1 MEIGSRPLKTEFFR
15 FVIPSIL
22 SQWVY
27 ALYNMV
33 DGMFVAR
40 GVGELAL
47 TAVNLSNPFLQ
58 FMFATSLLF
67 AVGTSTVAA
76 IFMGD
81 NQRRR
86 ASQVFSQNAAA
97 QLALGVAIIALAL
110 PNLDV
115 LATFL
120 GAKDPE
126 IHAYVKEYLRWVA
139 PFAPAFLLSYAF
151 EVLLKTDGFPKK
163 TVLIV
168 TLGAV
173 ENCVLDW
180 LFVFVLHRGVG
191 GAAFAT
197 GLSQLTVTL
206 LYLHHFLRKKGTIHF
221 VRFQFSLALVGREA
235 ANGFS
240 AALTELSTGLTTL
253 LFNRVILLFLPREA
267 LVSYAIL
274 SYLNTLVVFSVT
286 GIVQGGQPL
295 VSYYHGRGD
304 RPLCHTLL
312 KYSLVTAAAF
322 CAGAAAL
329 CVIFAPQITAI
340 YVGAALPE
348 LRASSAAVIRIF
360 SVSMAPLGI
369 NVAISGYLA
378 AIESAAPAVAISAG
392 RGLVLLAASLGLLTW
407 RFGGAGIWWAPLLSE
422 LLTLA
427 LALALFRRHGGPKNP
442 NKC

>member
-1 MEIGSRPLKTEFFR
+1 MEIGAQPLKTEFFR

-81 NQRRR
+81 GQRRR
-86 ASQVFSQNAAA
+86 AGEVFSQNALSQLVLGLVIAA
-97 QLALGVAIIALAL
+97 LVL
-110 PNLDV
+110 PNLDA
-115 LATFL
+115 LASFL

-126 IHAYVKEYLRWVA
+126 IHAYVKEYLRWVT

-168 TLGAV
+168 TFGAV

-180 LFVFVLHRGVG
+180 LFVCVLHKGVG

-197 GLSQLTVTL
+197 GLSQFTVTL
-206 LYLHHFLRKKGTIHF
+206 FYLHHFLRKKGTIRF
-221 VRFQFSLALVGREA
+221 VKFRFSLALVGREA

-240 AALTELSTGLTTL
+240 AALTELSTGLATL
-253 LFNRVILLFLPREA
+253 MFNRVILLFLPREA
-267 LVSYAIL
+267 LVSYAIV

-295 VSYYHGRGD
+295 VSYYYGRGD
-304 RPLCHTLL
+304 APLCRALL

-329 CVIFAPQITAI
+329 CALFAPRIAAI
-340 YVGAALPE
+340 YVGPALPE
-348 LRASSAAVIRIF
+348 LRGYSAGVIRVF
-360 SVSMAPLGI
+360 STSVVLLGI
-369 NVAISGYLA
+369 NVALSGYLA
-378 AIESAAPAVAISAG
+378 AVEEAVPAVMISAG
-392 RGLVLLAASLGLLTW
+392 RGLILLAASLGLLTW

-422 LLTLA
+422 VLTFA
-427 LALALFRRHGGPKNP
+427 LALVLFRRRSPSQIP
-442 NKC
+442 